1 MPYLTGGQKITIL
14 RVLSVEMM
22 SNQKNQADKTG
33 TLAHECRVITRYLL
47 GQEPPQD
54 LIQRY
59 IEANSILFTGET
71 SRSDLAV
78 VAFVQRNPWSLPFID
93 AASALFR
100 PNSLLR
106 NKILVMI
113 AILEATPQFA
123 DVFIPEPFSIP
134 QFVWRMAGYGISS
147 MAKFLIGVFI
157 YPFAVNSK

>member
-1 MPYLTGGQKITIL
+1 
-14 RVLSVEMM
+14 M
-22 SNQKNQADKTG
+22 SNQKNQVDSTG

-47 GQEPPQD
+47 GQDPPQD

-59 IEANSILFTGET
+59 LQANSALFTYKA
-71 SRSDLAV
+71 SHSDLAV
-78 VAFVQRNPWSLPFID
+78 VAFVRRNPWSLPFID

-123 DVFIPEPFSIP
+123 GAFIPEPSSIP
-134 QFVWRMAGYGISS
+134 QIAWRMAVYGISS
-147 MAKFLIGVFI
+147 MAKFLIGMFI
-157 YPFAVNSK
+157 YPFAVNTK